1 MRSSNVC
8 RRTIRTTGSGARR
21 TRSHSCPCLAL
32 RSARTPRRIM
42 RARAPD
48 AQGWSRCRRA
58 CSHAGREPTIVSS
71 LERILPFLR
80 PIQDLLIDPEITEVM
95 VNAGGRRIFVERGG
109 VVDPVPSRT
118 VDEKLLTVAIKNIA
132 RTCGDEISEEEPIL
146 DARLEDGSRVAAMFP
161 PCSVGGATLTI
172 RRFSRR
178 YSLDDLVDV
187 GSVPLGAAALL
198 RRPVANR
205 QNVLISGG
213 TGTGKTTL
221 LNALA
226 ATIPDTDRIALIEET
241 SEILLEKPNRLRF
254 EARKGRAPFGGSAAL
269 PPVTI
274 ADLLR
279 ATLRHRPDRI
289 IVGEVRGAEAFD
301 LLQAL
306 NTGHLGSMTTIHS
319 NSAEQALTRLAHCVV
334 SGTAGLPH
342 ASVRE
347 AIALA
352 IDLVVHI
359 ARDAGQRRITEVLA
373 VRRYDAEPD
382 RFEVEHLYTHGI
394 PGR

>member
-1 MRSSNVC
+1 M
-8 RRTIRTTGSGARR
+8 
-21 TRSHSCPCLAL
+21 
-32 RSARTPRRIM
+32 
-42 RARAPD
+42 
-48 AQGWSRCRRA
+48 
-58 CSHAGREPTIVSS
+58 SS
-71 LERILPFLR
+71 LERILPFLS
-80 PIQDLLIDPEITEVM
+80 PIKDLLIDPDITEVM
-95 VNAGGRRIFVERGG
+95 VNAGGQRVFVERGG
-109 VVDPVPSRT
+109 VVERVPTRT
-118 VDEKLLTVAIKNIA
+118 VDEKLLSVAIKNIA
-132 RTCGDEISEEEPIL
+132 RTCGDEISEDQPIL

-161 PCSVGGATLTI
+161 PCSVNGPTLTI

-178 YSLDDLVDV
+178 YSLDDLVAV
-187 GSVPLGAAALL
+187 GSVPQEAAALL
-198 RRPVANR
+198 RDAVAHR
-205 QNVLISGG
+205 HNVLISGG

-241 SEILLEKPNRLRF
+241 SEIMLEKPNYVRF
-254 EARKGRAPFGGSAAL
+254 EARRARAPFGGSTSVSA
-269 PPVTI
+269 VTI

-334 SGTAGLPH
+334 SGTMGLPH
-342 ASVRE
+342 GSIRE

-352 IDLVVHI
+352 IHLVVHI
-359 ARDAGQRRITEVLA
+359 ARDAEQRRITEVIA
-373 VRRYDAEPD
+373 VHRYDAQPD
-382 RFEVEHLYTHGI
+382 RFVVEHLYTHGI

>member
-1 MRSSNVC
+1 
-8 RRTIRTTGSGARR
+8 
-21 TRSHSCPCLAL
+21 
-32 RSARTPRRIM
+32 
-42 RARAPD
+42 
-48 AQGWSRCRRA
+48 
-58 CSHAGREPTIVSS
+58 VSS

-80 PIQDLLIDPEITEVM
+80 PIQDLLIDPDITEVM

-109 VVDPVPSRT
+109 VVDRVPSRT

-187 GSVPLGAAALL
+187 GSVPVDAAALL
-198 RRPVANR
+198 RGAVASR

-241 SEILLEKPNRLRF
+241 SEILLEKPNYVRF
-254 EARKGRAPFGGSAAL
+254 EARKGRAPFGGTAPL

-359 ARDAGQRRITEVLA
+359 AREAGQRRITELLA
-373 VRRYDAEPD
+373 VRRYDAKPD

>member
-1 MRSSNVC
+1 M
-8 RRTIRTTGSGARR
+8 
-21 TRSHSCPCLAL
+21 
-32 RSARTPRRIM
+32 
-42 RARAPD
+42 
-48 AQGWSRCRRA
+48 
-58 CSHAGREPTIVSS
+58 SS
-71 LERILPFLR
+71 LERILPFLS
-80 PIQDLLIDPEITEVM
+80 PIKDLLIDPDITEVM
-95 VNAGGRRIFVERGG
+95 VNAGGRRVFVERAGI
-109 VVDPVPSRT
+109 VEAVPART
-118 VDEKLLTVAIKNIA
+118 VDERLLSVAIKNIA
-132 RTCGDEISEEEPIL
+132 RTCGDEISEEQPIL

-161 PCSVGGATLTI
+161 PCSVSGPTLTV

-178 YSLDDLVDV
+178 YSLDDLVAV
-187 GSVPLGAAALL
+187 GSLPLSAAVLL
-198 RRPVANR
+198 REAVAR
-205 QNVLISGG
+205 RRNVLISGG

-241 SEILLEKPNRLRF
+241 SEILIEKPNYVRF
-254 EARKGRAPFGGSAAL
+254 EARRARAPIGGGAGVSA
-269 PPVTI
+269 VTI

-334 SGTAGLPH
+334 SGMVGLPH
-342 ASVRE
+342 VSIRE

-359 ARDAGQRRITEVLA
+359 ARDGGERRITEVME
-373 VRRYDAEPD
+373 VSRFDASPD
-382 RFEVEHLYTHGI
+382 RFVVEHLYTRDI
-394 PGR
+394 ARR